1 MKKILPFLIFLVL
14 PMLLFGS
21 EPLRETINFNRDWK
35 FKLGDYPGAEA
46 PTYKDS
52 DWFAIGLPHSFS
64 IPYFLSKDFYIGYGW
79 YRKSFDCKPEWAN
92 KRIFLQ
98 FEAAFQDAEVYVNGS
113 RIGEHKGGYTGFSMD
128 ITAAVKPDANVI
140 AVRLNNKWDPRLAP
154 RGTHVFRR
162 HLP

>member
-1 MKKILPFLIFLVL
+1 LC
-14 PMLLFGS
+14 S
-21 EPLRETINFNRDWK
+21 QCCSSARSRSRENINFNRDWK

-52 DWFAIGLPHSFS
+52 DWSAIGLPHSFS

-113 RIGEHKGGYTGFSMD
+113 RIGEHKGGVY
-128 ITAAVKPDANVI
+128 
-140 AVRLNNKWDPRLAP
+140 RLFD
-154 RGTHVFRR
+154 GYHRR
-162 HLP
+162 RKTPVPT